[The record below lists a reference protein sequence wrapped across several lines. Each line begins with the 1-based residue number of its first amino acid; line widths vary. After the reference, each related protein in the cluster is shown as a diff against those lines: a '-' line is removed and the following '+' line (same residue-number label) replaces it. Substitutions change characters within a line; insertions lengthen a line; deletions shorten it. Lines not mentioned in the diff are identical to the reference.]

1 MLWALVRIWSGV
13 IQRKH
18 GSEKIEHDLLL
29 LFFLLETG
37 NFPLSASGSNLN
49 LPSTIC
55 YFVCDAEELREKSVS
70 LLDICQK
77 IEKIASIPRNL
88 HRTKT
93 TTKSGTSGG
102 SFDPDFLGNCLATV
116 SVNAKLISS

>member
-1 MLWALVRIWSGV
+1 M

-18 GSEKIEHDLLL
+18 GSEKIEHDPL
-29 LFFLLETG
+29 LLETG
-37 NFPLSASGSNLN
+37 NFPLSASGANAN
-49 LPSTIC
+49 LPPTIC

-77 IEKIASIPRNL
+77 IEKIASISRNL

-102 SFDPDFLGNCLATV
+102 SFDPDFLGNTV